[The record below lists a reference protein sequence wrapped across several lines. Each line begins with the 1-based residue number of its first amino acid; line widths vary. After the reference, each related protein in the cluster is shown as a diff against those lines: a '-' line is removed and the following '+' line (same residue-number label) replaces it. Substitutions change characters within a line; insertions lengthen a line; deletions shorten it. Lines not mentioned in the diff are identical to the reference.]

1 VSWST
6 IAHTDVSVPL
16 TALGPG
22 ADLLAGEI
30 RNTDLF
36 SALFEAMGLE

>member
-1 VSWST
+1 MSWAT
-6 IAHTDVSVPL
+6 TGHTGVSVPL

-30 RNTDLF
+30 GNTDLF
-36 SALFEAMGLE
+36 GALMEAIGLR